1 MKQSGCVILYLQD
14 DNWKEDKWKLKHSI
28 KKVKELEQHLK
39 KMSTKLLSMEVQ
51 RWQELVEKREKN
63 KDLFRIYIMLKFI
76 YIL

>member
-1 MKQSGCVILYLQD
+1 MEVEIL
-14 DNWKEDKWKLKHSI
+14 DKN
-28 KKVKELEQHLK
+28 VKELEQHLK

-51 RWQELVEKREKN
+51 RWQESVEKREKN